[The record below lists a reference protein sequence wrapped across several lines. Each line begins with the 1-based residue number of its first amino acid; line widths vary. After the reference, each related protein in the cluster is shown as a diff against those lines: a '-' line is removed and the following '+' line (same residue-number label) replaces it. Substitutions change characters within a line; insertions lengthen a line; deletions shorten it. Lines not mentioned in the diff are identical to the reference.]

1 MRKKVSYLFIV
12 LAFVFSINIFSFNKK
27 QAFAIET
34 IENYQTKSK
43 ACCLIDPVSKQ
54 VLLSKNEDER
64 LPIASMCKV
73 MTLLICFDALDN
85 GYFTLDDEIVVSE
98 NASGMGG
105 SQIFL
110 ETNGCYKIRELIKGI
125 VVASANDACVAMA
138 EKISGSEEG
147 FVQKM
152 NEKVCSLGLN
162 NTNFV
167 NCTGLPKPGHYS
179 SAKDVAIM
187 FSELL
192 NHKEYFEFSK
202 IWMDKIAH
210 PNDRITE
217 ISNTNKLIKF
227 YKGCDGGKTGYT
239 SEAGHCLT
247 ASAIRNN
254 MRLVAVVICAPDS
267 KTRFNEISNMFNY
280 GFANYENKTILDI
293 NNPIDLKVEV
303 LGGKKENLNVI
314 PEENVNIFSKKGENY
329 SIEMNFVPI
338 NKVKAPIYKGDVVGN
353 LSIFKDGVEIKFVN
367 VLANENIAQ
376 KTYFDNLN
384 DILDNWSII

>member
-1 MRKKVSYLFIV
+1 MKKSISYLFIV
-12 LAFVFSINIFSFNKK
+12 ITIIFSINIASLNRKETY
-27 QAFAIET
+27 AIEKN
-34 IENYQTKSK
+34 ENYEAKSK
-43 ACCLIDPVSKQ
+43 ACCLIDPISKQ
-54 VLLSKNEDER
+54 VLLSKNEEER

-85 GYFTLDDEIVVSE
+85 GQFSLEDEIVVSE

-110 ETNGCYKIRELIKGI
+110 ETNGSYKIRELIKGI
-125 VVASANDACVAMA
+125 VIASANDACVAMA
-138 EKISGSEEG
+138 EKICGSEDI
-147 FVQKM
+147 FVQRM
-152 NEKVCSLGLN
+152 NEKASNLGLK

-167 NCTGLPKPGHYS
+167 NCTGLPKPGQYS

-187 FSELL
+187 FSELV

-202 IWMDKIAH
+202 IWMDKINH

-217 ISNTNKLIKF
+217 ISNTNKLIRF

-247 ASAIRNN
+247 ASAVRNN

-267 KTRFNEISNMFNY
+267 KTRFNEVSNMFNY
-280 GFANYENKTILDI
+280 GFANYENKVIVDNQT
-293 NNPIDLKVEV
+293 PIDIKVEV
-303 LGGKKENLNVI
+303 LGGKKEYLNIVA
-314 PEENVNIFSKKGENY
+314 EENVCIFNKKGENY
-329 SIEMNFVPI
+329 SVEINFEPI
-338 NKVKAPIYKGDVVGN
+338 SRVKAPIYKGEIIGK
-353 LSIFKDGVEIKFVN
+353 LSIYKDGLEIKSVN
-367 VLANENIAQ
+367 VLANEDVAK
-376 KTYFDNLN
+376 KTYFDNLS